1 MELLEKQ
8 KLKMKLTIDQTILD
22 KNGLTLEE
30 FLVLYLGAKDVDIKS
45 VSQSLIAKGLA
56 NKDLFFN
63 GRIVVSDKVK
73 DLISTISIDSD
84 KNVIDKDSE
93 FTELATEL
101 REIYPAGRK
110 DGTTYM
116 WRGTTA
122 EVAKKLKTLVVK
134 YGYTINRE
142 DVLKATKEYVNS
154 FNGNYRYMQLLKY
167 FILKS
172 VRDADGNVD
181 IKSELMSLIENS
193 DQIDA
198 QRDDWV
204 SNMI

>member
-1 MELLEKQ
+1 
-8 KLKMKLTIDQTILD
+8 MKLTIDQTILD

-30 FLVLYLGAKDVDIKS
+30 FLVLYLGAKDVDIES

-56 NKDLFFN
+56 DKDLFSN
-63 GRIVVSDKVK
+63 GRIVISDKVK
-73 DLISTISIDSD
+73 DLVSTISIDSD

-93 FTELATEL
+93 FMKLATEL

-142 DVLKATKEYVNS
+142 DVIKATKEYVSS

-172 VRDADGNVD
+172 VKDADGNVD
-181 IKSELMSLIENS
+181 IKSELMSFIENS
-193 DQIDA
+193 GQLDKQKE
-198 QRDDWV
+198 DWV

>member
-1 MELLEKQ
+1 
-8 KLKMKLTIDQTILD
+8 MKLTIDQTILE
-22 KNGLTLEE
+22 NNNLTLEE
-30 FLVLYLGAKDVDIKS
+30 FLVLFLSAKEVDIGDI
-45 VSQSLIAKGLA
+45 SQSLVAKGFA
-56 NKDLFFN
+56 DKDLFSS
-63 GRIVVSDKVK
+63 GKLVISDKVK

-134 YGYTINRE
+134 YGFTINRE
-142 DVLKATKEYVNS
+142 DVIKATKEYVSS

-172 VRDADGNVD
+172 VKDADGNVEV
-181 IKSELMSLIENS
+181 KSELMSIIENS
-193 DQIDA
+193 GQVNT
-198 QRDDWV
+198 QRDDWMSTMV
-204 SNMI
+204 

>member
-1 MELLEKQ
+1 
-8 KLKMKLTIDQTILD
+8 MKLTIDQTILD
-22 KNGLTLEE
+22 KNNLTLEE
-30 FLVLYLGAKDVDIKS
+30 FLVLFLSAREVDIG
-45 VSQSLIAKGLA
+45 VISQSLVAKGLA
-56 NKDLFFN
+56 DKDLFSS
-63 GRIVVSDKVK
+63 GKLVISDKVK
-73 DLISTISIDSD
+73 DLVSTISIESD

-110 DGTTYM
+110 EGTSYM

-172 VRDADGNVD
+172 VKDADGNVD

>member
-1 MELLEKQ
+1 
-8 KLKMKLTIDQTILD
+8 MKLTIDQTILD
-22 KNGLTLEE
+22 KNSLTLEE
-30 FLVLYLGAKDVDIKS
+30 FLVLYLNAKDVDIGK
-45 VSQSLIAKGLA
+45 VSQSLVAKGLA
-56 NKDLFFN
+56 DKDLFSE
-63 GRIVVSDKVK
+63 GKLIISDKVK
-73 DLISTISIDSD
+73 DLISTVIIDSD
-84 KNVIDKDSE
+84 KNVIDKDEE
-93 FTELATEL
+93 FTSLASEL

-110 DGTTYM
+110 EGTSYM

-122 EVAKKLKTLVVK
+122 EIAKKLKTLVVK
-134 YGYTINRE
+134 YGYSFSRE
-142 DVLKATKEYVNS
+142 DVIKATKEYVNS

-172 VRDADGNVD
+172 VKDADDNVD

-193 DQIDA
+193 GQLDA

>member
-1 MELLEKQ
+1 
-8 KLKMKLTIDQTILD
+8 MKLTIDQTILE
-22 KNGLTLEE
+22 NNNLTLEE
-30 FLVLYLGAKDVDIKS
+30 FLVLFLSAKEVDIGDI
-45 VSQSLIAKGLA
+45 SQSLVAKGFA
-56 NKDLFFN
+56 DKDLFSS
-63 GRIVVSDKVK
+63 GKLVISDKVK

-134 YGYTINRE
+134 YGFVINKE
-142 DVLKATKEYVNS
+142 SVIKATKEYVSS
-154 FNGNYRYMQLLKY
+154 FNGNYKYMQLLKY

-181 IKSELMSLIENS
+181 VKSELMSIIENS
-193 DQIDA
+193 GQLDA
-198 QRDDWV
+198 QKEDWV
-204 SNMI
+204 SNMV

>member
-1 MELLEKQ
+1 
-8 KLKMKLTIDQTILD
+8 MKLTIDQTILD
-22 KNGLTLEE
+22 KNNLTIEE
-30 FLVLYLGAKDVDIKS
+30 FLVLFLSAREVDIG
-45 VSQSLIAKGLA
+45 VISQSLVAKGLA
-56 NKDLFFN
+56 DKDLFSS
-63 GRIVVSDKVK
+63 GKLVISDKVK

-172 VRDADGNVD
+172 VKDADGNVD

-204 SNMI
+204 SNMV

>member
-1 MELLEKQ
+1 
-8 KLKMKLTIDQTILD
+8 MKLTIDQTILD
-22 KNGLTLEE
+22 KNNLTLEE
-30 FLVLYLGAKDVDIKS
+30 FLVLFLSAREVDIG
-45 VSQSLIAKGLA
+45 VISQSLVAKGLA
-56 NKDLFFN
+56 DKDLFSS
-63 GRIVVSDKVK
+63 GKLVISDKVK
-73 DLISTISIDSD
+73 DLVYTISIESD

-134 YGYTINRE
+134 YGYTINKE

-172 VRDADGNVD
+172 VKDADGNVD

>member
-1 MELLEKQ
+1 
-8 KLKMKLTIDQTILD
+8 MKLTIDQTILD
-22 KNGLTLEE
+22 KNSLTLKE
-30 FLVLYLGAKDVDIKS
+30 FLVLYLNAKDIDIGK
-45 VSQSLIAKGLA
+45 VSQSLVAKGLA
-56 NKDLFFN
+56 DKDLFSE
-63 GRIVVSDKVK
+63 GKLIVSDKVK
-73 DLISTISIDSD
+73 DLISTVIIDSD
-84 KNVIDKDSE
+84 KNVIDKDEE
-93 FTELATEL
+93 FTSLASEL

-110 DGTTYM
+110 EGTSYM

-122 EVAKKLKTLVVK
+122 EIAKKLKTLVVK
-134 YGYTINRE
+134 YGYSFSRE
-142 DVLKATKEYVNS
+142 DVIKATKEYVSS

-172 VRDADGNVD
+172 VKDADNNVD

-193 DQIDA
+193 GQLDA

>member
-1 MELLEKQ
+1 
-8 KLKMKLTIDQTILD
+8 MKLTIDQTILD
-22 KNGLTLEE
+22 KNNLTLEE
-30 FLVLYLGAKDVDIKS
+30 FLVLFLSAREVDIG
-45 VSQSLIAKGLA
+45 VISQSLVAKGLA
-56 NKDLFFN
+56 DKDLFSS
-63 GRIVVSDKVK
+63 GKLVISDKVK
-73 DLISTISIDSD
+73 DLVSTIPIESD

-172 VRDADGNVD
+172 VKDADGNVD
-181 IKSELMSLIENS
+181 IKSELMSIIENS
-193 DQIDA
+193 GQLDA
-198 QRDDWV
+198 QREDWV
-204 SNMI
+204 SNMV

>member
-1 MELLEKQ
+1 
-8 KLKMKLTIDQTILD
+8 MKLTIDQTILD
-22 KNGLTLEE
+22 KNNLTIEE
-30 FLVLYLGAKDVDIKS
+30 FLVLFLSAREVDIG
-45 VSQSLIAKGLA
+45 VISQSLVAKGLA
-56 NKDLFFN
+56 DKDLFSS
-63 GRIVVSDKVK
+63 GKLVISDKVK
-73 DLISTISIDSD
+73 DLVSTISIESD

-172 VRDADGNVD
+172 VKDADGNVD

>member
-1 MELLEKQ
+1 
-8 KLKMKLTIDQTILD
+8 MKLTIDQTILD
-22 KNGLTLEE
+22 KNNLTLEE
-30 FLVLYLGAKDVDIKS
+30 FLVLYLGAKDVDIES

-56 NKDLFFN
+56 DKDLFSN
-63 GRIVVSDKVK
+63 GRIIVSDKVK
-73 DLISTISIDSD
+73 DLVSTISIDSD

-134 YGYTINRE
+134 YGFTINKE
-142 DVLKATKEYVNS
+142 DVIKATKEYVSS
-154 FNGNYRYMQLLKY
+154 FNGNYKYMQLLKY

-172 VRDADGNVD
+172 VIDADSNVVV
-181 IKSELMSLIENS
+181 KSELNSIIENS
-193 DQIDA
+193 GKVSI
-198 QRDDWV
+198 QRDDGM
-204 SNMI
+204 STMI

>member
-1 MELLEKQ
+1 
-8 KLKMKLTIDQTILD
+8 MKLTIDQTILD
-22 KNGLTLEE
+22 KNNLTIEE
-30 FLVLYLGAKDVDIKS
+30 FLVLFLSAREVDIG
-45 VSQSLIAKGLA
+45 VISQSLVAKGLA
-56 NKDLFFN
+56 NKDLFSS
-63 GRIVVSDKVK
+63 GKLVISDKVK
-73 DLISTISIDSD
+73 DLVSTISIESD

-172 VRDADGNVD
+172 VKDADGNVD

>member
-1 MELLEKQ
+1 
-8 KLKMKLTIDQTILD
+8 MKLTIDQTILD
-22 KNGLTLEE
+22 KNNLTIEE
-30 FLVLYLGAKDVDIKS
+30 FLVLFLSAREVDIG
-45 VSQSLIAKGLA
+45 VISQSLVAKGLA
-56 NKDLFFN
+56 DKDLFSS
-63 GRIVVSDKVK
+63 GKLVISDKVK
-73 DLISTISIDSD
+73 DLVSTISVESD

-172 VRDADGNVD
+172 VKDADGNVD

>member
-1 MELLEKQ
+1 
-8 KLKMKLTIDQTILD
+8 MKLTIDQTILD

-134 YGYTINRE
+134 YGFTINKE
-142 DVLKATKEYVNS
+142 DVI
-154 FNGNYRYMQLLKY
+154 RLLK
-167 FILKS
+167 
-172 VRDADGNVD
+172 
-181 IKSELMSLIENS
+181 
-193 DQIDA
+193 
-198 QRDDWV
+198 
-204 SNMI
+204 NM